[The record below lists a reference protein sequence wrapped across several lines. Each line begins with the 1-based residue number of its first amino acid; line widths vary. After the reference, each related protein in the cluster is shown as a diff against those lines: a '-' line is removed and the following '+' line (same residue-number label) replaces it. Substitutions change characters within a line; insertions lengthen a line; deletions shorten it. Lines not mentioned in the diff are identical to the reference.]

1 MAQVPKSILTT
12 MPASGP
18 QDWLTA
24 ADPDGVTDGTVEVI
38 DTLAVQIPKYSRLIQ
53 SDTACAIPFALI
65 ENVSLTARSL
75 TFLLRFDTD
84 CSFMIARRDDVVYNR
99 IDREAR
105 KQTWWRKWFGKTG
118 RLVIRTYDGEGLLCN
133 LKQRELDKLVGD
145 RFLTVHEGYPK
156 LKPRP
161 SKTAPAVYDE
171 LICTT
176 LDAQVVLWSAVAR
189 DENDVL
195 LPYDVHSYAKGFHVA
210 LE

>member
-12 MPASGP
+12 MPASAP

-38 DTLAVQIPKYSRLIQ
+38 DPLTVQIPKYSRLIQ
-53 SDTACAIPFALI
+53 SDIACAIPFALI
-65 ENVSLTARSL
+65 ENVTLATHSL

-84 CSFMIARRDDVVYNR
+84 CSFMIARRDDAVYNR
-99 IDREAR
+99 IDRESR
-105 KQTWWRKWFGKTG
+105 NQTWWRKWFGRTG
-118 RLVIRTYDGEGLLCN
+118 RLIIRSADNDAITCN

-161 SKTAPAVYDE
+161 SKSAPMVHDE
-171 LICTT
+171 LICST
-176 LDAQVVLWSAVAR
+176 LDGQVVLWSAVAR

-195 LPYDVHSYAKGFHVA
+195 LPYDVHSYAKGFYVA